1 MPKLKVNSIKFK
13 IYFLFILSNIIIFSV
28 GILIALHYITIYSRK
43 SLRQELKS
51 YLMSGTM
58 AFLNEKSYM
67 IEKANYIIAHN
78 FKNRFIQNAAKSKKI
93 SNINLIKIKS
103 GKIDYIKEFKHNKY
117 LEKIKISK
125 PYYERLKRIIF
136 AKNRHIFTGFG
147 RDKSDRLIA
156 LRVIYRLLN
165 KKNGY
170 IIILNKDITSA
181 YLKKIKIEKHLP
193 VNFGIY
199 YGSVRSAISFSQKQK
214 YEGIGQKIT
223 KKQSIVLKKGT
234 SIYTSLNVKG
244 TPFYIYNVPIKN
256 YDGKIIGIF
265 GTGIRQY
272 KWFGYL
278 LNLYKSIIL
287 FIVLYFI
294 ATILIF
300 VFLNKRFSRPFYDL

>member
-1 MPKLKVNSIKFK
+1 MPKINVNSLKFK
-13 IYFLFILSNIIIFSV
+13 IYFLFILS
-28 GILIALHYITIYSRK
+28 HITIYSRK
-43 SLRQELKS
+43 SLRHELKS
-51 YLMSGTM
+51 DLMSCTM
-58 AFLNEKSYM
+58 AFLNEKNYM

-78 FKNRFIQNAAKSKKI
+78 FKNRFIQNIAKSKKI

-103 GKIDYIKEFKHNKY
+103 GKIAYIKEFKHNKY
-117 LEKIKISK
+117 SEKIKISK
-125 PYYERLKRIIF
+125 PYYERIKRIIF
-136 AKNRHIFTGFG
+136 AKNRYIFTGFG
-147 RDKSDRLIA
+147 RDKSDHLIV

-170 IIILNKDITSA
+170 IIILNKHITSA

-214 YEGIGQKIT
+214 YEGIGQRIT
-223 KKQSIVLKKGT
+223 KKQSLVLKNGA
-234 SIYTSLNVKG
+234 SVYTSLSVKG
-244 TPFYIYNVPIKN
+244 TPFYIYNVPIRN
-256 YDGKIIGIF
+256 YYGKIIGIF
-265 GTGIRQY
+265 GVGITKY
-272 KWFGYL
+272 KWFSYL

-300 VFLNKRFSRPFYDL
+300 II